1 MTSKFT
7 VIYDACVLYP
17 NYLRDILI
25 QLAIAD
31 LFRAKW
37 TNLIHD
43 EWIRNLIENRPDLP
57 KEKLNQVK
65 DLMNSQVRD
74 SLVTDFEQ
82 LIPSLTLPD
91 PNDRH
96 ILAAAIVAEADVIVT
111 FNLKDFPDL
120 NISQYGIT
128 AKHPDDFIADLIGLN
143 PFKVMAAVETCR
155 QRLKKQPKTS
165 NEYLEILLKQGLPL
179 SVSMLKEL
187 QNNQNTM

>member
-57 KEKLNQVK
+57 REKLNQVK

-96 ILAAAIVAEADVIVT
+96 ILAAAIVAEADVIVI

-120 NISQYGIT
+120 NIS
-128 AKHPDDFIADLIGLN
+128 
-143 PFKVMAAVETCR
+143 
-155 QRLKKQPKTS
+155 
-165 NEYLEILLKQGLPL
+165 
-179 SVSMLKEL
+179 
-187 QNNQNTM
+187 

>member
-1 MTSKFT
+1 MTSRFT
-7 VIYDACVLYP
+7 VIYDACVLYS

-43 EWIRNLIENRPDLP
+43 EWIRNLVENRPDLP
-57 KEKLNQVK
+57 REKLNLVK

-91 PNDRH
+91 PKDRPRMATR
-96 ILAAAIVAEADVIVT
+96 INEAIATQES
-111 FNLKDFPDL
+111 LQGK
-120 NISQYGIT
+120 
-128 AKHPDDFIADLIGLN
+128 LI
-143 PFKVMAAVETCR
+143 KVVR
-155 QRLKKQPKTS
+155 PS
-165 NEYLEILLKQGLPL
+165 
-179 SVSMLKEL
+179 S
-187 QNNQNTM
+187 

>member
-1 MTSKFT
+1 MTKKFT

-25 QLAIAD
+25 QLAITD

-37 TNLIHD
+37 TNLIHE
-43 EWIRNLIENRPDLP
+43 EWIRNLIDNRPDLP
-57 KEKLNQVK
+57 REKLNQVK

-74 SLVTDFEQ
+74 SLITDFEQ

-96 ILAAAIVAEADVIVT
+96 ILAAAIVAEVDVIVT

-120 NISQYGIT
+120 YLSQYGI
-128 AKHPDDFIADLIGLN
+128 
-143 PFKVMAAVETCR
+143 AV
-155 QRLKKQPKTS
+155 
-165 NEYLEILLKQGLPL
+165 
-179 SVSMLKEL
+179 
-187 QNNQNTM
+187 

>member
-1 MTSKFT
+1 MTSRFT
-7 VIYDACVLYP
+7 VIYDACVLYS

-43 EWIRNLIENRPDLP
+43 EWIRNLVENRPDLP
-57 KEKLNQVK
+57 REKLNQVK

-91 PNDRH
+91 P
-96 ILAAAIVAEADVIVT
+96 
-111 FNLKDFPDL
+111 
-120 NISQYGIT
+120 
-128 AKHPDDFIADLIGLN
+128 
-143 PFKVMAAVETCR
+143 PFT
-155 QRLKKQPKTS
+155 RL
-165 NEYLEILLKQGLPL
+165 
-179 SVSMLKEL
+179 L
-187 QNNQNTM
+187 Q

>member
-1 MTSKFT
+1 MTKKFT

-25 QLAIAD
+25 QLAITD

-37 TNLIHD
+37 TNLIHE
-43 EWIRNLIENRPDLP
+43 EWIRNLIDNRPDLP
-57 KEKLNQVK
+57 REKLNQVK

-74 SLVTDFEQ
+74 SLITDFEQ

-96 ILAAAIVAEADVIVT
+96 ILAAAIVAEVDVIVT

-120 NISQYGIT
+120 YLSQYGI
-128 AKHPDDFIADLIGLN
+128 
-143 PFKVMAAVETCR
+143 AA
-155 QRLKKQPKTS
+155 
-165 NEYLEILLKQGLPL
+165 
-179 SVSMLKEL
+179 
-187 QNNQNTM
+187 

>member
-96 ILAAAIVAEADVIVT
+96 ILAAAIVAEADVIVI

-120 NISQYGIT
+120 NIS
-128 AKHPDDFIADLIGLN
+128 
-143 PFKVMAAVETCR
+143 
-155 QRLKKQPKTS
+155 
-165 NEYLEILLKQGLPL
+165 
-179 SVSMLKEL
+179 
-187 QNNQNTM
+187 

>member
-1 MTSKFT
+1 MTSRFT
-7 VIYDACVLYP
+7 VIYDACVLYS

-43 EWIRNLIENRPDLP
+43 EWIRNLVENRPDLP
-57 KEKLNQVK
+57 REKLNQVK

-91 PNDRH
+91 PKDRPRMATR
-96 ILAAAIVAEADVIVT
+96 INEAIATQES
-111 FNLKDFPDL
+111 LQGK
-120 NISQYGIT
+120 
-128 AKHPDDFIADLIGLN
+128 LI
-143 PFKVMAAVETCR
+143 KVVR
-155 QRLKKQPKTS
+155 PS
-165 NEYLEILLKQGLPL
+165 
-179 SVSMLKEL
+179 S
-187 QNNQNTM
+187 

>member
-82 LIPSLTLPD
+82 LIPSLALPD

-143 PFKVMAAVETCR
+143 PFKVIAAVENCR

-179 SVSMLKEL
+179 SVSKLKEL
-187 QNNQNTM
+187 QNTQNTM